1 MISTGSISVLALI
14 IQSLDLNTA
23 SVELMC
29 TIIAGTDVLAAANN
43 STRTNGFKF
52 DTEAPGEP
60 REARPSG

>member
-29 TIIAGTDVLAAANN
+29 TIIAGTDAAY
-43 STRTNGFKF
+43 RHCF
-52 DTEAPGEP
+52 DSKAI
-60 REARPSG
+60 